1 MGRIIPYIVEN
12 KRCSKPPTRS
22 CLDYVYMFYYL
33 DLFGQFLPHMFFG
46 FNKTMK
52 TAVGLKAT
60 VMRFQGSW
68 VEGPTT
74 VPRML
79 ARTTTFSA
87 NAWRIAG
94 PGRSWRRL
102 KYGEIWYDSVTG
114 YVFCFFWVYFCL
126 LSLLCFFSV
135 RSLNGE
141 CTRLNLEKKTMGS
154 TSMGKTLLHAIDQV
168 KYSTQRESL
177 PLL

>member
-1 MGRIIPYIVEN
+1 MSTCFIIWI
-12 KRCSKPPTRS
+12 
-22 CLDYVYMFYYL
+22 YL
-33 DLFGQFLPHMFFG
+33 VSFF
-46 FNKTMK
+46 
-52 TAVGLKAT
+52 
-60 VMRFQGSW
+60 
-68 VEGPTT
+68 
-74 VPRML
+74 
-79 ARTTTFSA
+79 RTCFSA
-87 NAWRIAG
+87 STKRWKLPWDWRPRWCVSRD
-94 PGRSWRRL
+94 PGWRVPPLFPGCWRAPRL
-102 KYGEIWYDSVTG
+102 FRQRLANCWSRTLLEKVEIWWNMIWQCDRIC
-114 YVFCFFWVYFCL
+114 FLFFWVYFCL

>member
-1 MGRIIPYIVEN
+1 MFQTTNQIMSRL
-12 KRCSKPPTRS
+12 
-22 CLDYVYMFYYL
+22 CLHVL
-33 DLFGQFLPHMFFG
+33 LFGFIWSVSSAHVFRLQQNDENCRGTEGHGDAFPGILGGGSHHCSQD
-46 FNKTMK
+46 
-52 TAVGLKAT
+52 VGAHHD
-60 VMRFQGSW
+60 
-68 VEGPTT
+68 
-74 VPRML
+74 
-79 ARTTTFSA
+79 FSA

-114 YVFCFFWVYFCL
+114 YVFCFFLVYFCL

>member
-1 MGRIIPYIVEN
+1 LEV
-12 KRCSKPPTRS
+12 
-22 CLDYVYMFYYL
+22 
-33 DLFGQFLPHMFFG
+33 
-46 FNKTMK
+46 
-52 TAVGLKAT
+52 
-60 VMRFQGSW
+60 
-68 VEGPTT
+68 
-74 VPRML
+74 
-79 ARTTTFSA
+79 
-87 NAWRIAG
+87 
-94 PGRSWRRL
+94 
-102 KYGEIWYDSVTG
+102 EIWWNMIWQCDRI
-114 YVFCFFWVYFCL
+114 CLLFFLVYFCL

>member
-1 MGRIIPYIVEN
+1 
-12 KRCSKPPTRS
+12 
-22 CLDYVYMFYYL
+22 MFYYL

-79 ARTTTFSA
+79 ARTTTFPPT
-87 NAWRIAG
+87 
-94 PGRSWRRL
+94 PGEL
-102 KYGEIWYDSVTG
+102 LVQDALGEG
-114 YVFCFFWVYFCL
+114 
-126 LSLLCFFSV
+126 
-135 RSLNGE
+135 
-141 CTRLNLEKKTMGS
+141 
-154 TSMGKTLLHAIDQV
+154 
-168 KYSTQRESL
+168 
-177 PLL
+177 

>member
-60 VMRFQGSW
+60 VMRFQGSR

-79 ARTTTFSA
+79 ARTTTFPPT
-87 NAWRIAG
+87 
-94 PGRSWRRL
+94 PGELLVQDALGEGWNMV
-102 KYGEIWYDSVTG
+102 KYDMTVWQDMFFV
-114 YVFCFFWVYFCL
+114 FFWVYFCL